1 MQRFVLV
8 TSSPSEMLMCLQ
20 CRGESNLCLPLY
32 GEPLGMNRERIEG
45 IQGLEFFSHLISAI
59 FWVNK
64 VFQLV

>member
-8 TSSPSEMLMCLQ
+8 TSSPSEMLMCMH
-20 CRGESNLCLPLY
+20 GESSLCLPLY